1 MIDGIAGRSTS
12 YEYDLAGRNVAS
24 TVTDTSEYDLV
35 ASGTTRYA
43 DGTGLVD
50 KQTTTIYGANNTV
63 AKHLTYLYGYGT
75 PTSSAGPEAISGLA
89 VNGEQYLYSY
99 DTLGRLITRKT
110 SIGAEDESLS
120 IYQQT
125 NTGKREEYTYVN
137 NSDGTTTTLVK
148 SFRDML
154 GVLHTYDMQKNG
166 LY

>member
-1 MIDGIAGRSTS
+1 M
-12 YEYDLAGRNVAS
+12 
-24 TVTDTSEYDLV
+24 
-35 ASGTTRYA
+35 
-43 DGTGLVD
+43 
-50 KQTTTIYGANNTV
+50 
-63 AKHLTYLYGYGT
+63 
-75 PTSSAGPEAISGLA
+75 A
-89 VNGEQYLYSY
+89 VYGEQYLYSY

-110 SIGAEDESLS
+110 SIGSEDESLNL
-120 IYQQT
+120 INQT